1 MGQEKTLLKGDNEED
16 VDGGDGS
23 AEEVN
28 SGNCGGGSDAAAGV
42 RETWKKVNKL
52 QRLPILIF

>member
-23 AEEVN
+23 AEKVN
-28 SGNCGGGSDAAAGV
+28 GGNCGGGSDAAAGAT
-42 RETWKKVNKL
+42 ETWKKVNK
-52 QRLPILIF
+52 QKRLSILIF